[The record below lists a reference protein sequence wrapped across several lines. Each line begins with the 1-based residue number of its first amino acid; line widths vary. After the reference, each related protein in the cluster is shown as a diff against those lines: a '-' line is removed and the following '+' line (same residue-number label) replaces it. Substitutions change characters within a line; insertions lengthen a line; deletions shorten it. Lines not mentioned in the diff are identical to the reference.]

1 MSEVRLDRVRKAYDN
16 GHVAV
21 KDASFEAKAGEL
33 LVLVGP
39 SGCGKSTLLRLIAGL
54 EALTEGTLSIGGR
67 VVNDVPSKDRDVAMV
82 FQSYALYHHMSVAD
96 NLGFGLKLRKLPAA
110 EIEQRVRAAAEKL
123 GLAGVLSH
131 RPGMLSGGQRQR
143 VALGRA
149 IVRNPRVFL
158 LDEPLSNLDAKL
170 RLSTRIEIARLQR
183 SLQATMIYVTHDQ
196 VEAMTMGDRIVIM
209 NNGEIQQVGAPMDV
223 YDHPGHMFV
232 AGFIGSPAM
241 NFFQGKLT
249 AQNSDLFVDLGKF
262 AVKLPKSQVN
272 RFGTHVNQ
280 RVVFGIR
287 PENISDREEAGEHQQ
302 ERVPAK
308 VNVVEPLGSEVIVEL
323 SAGDHTFVGRLDPTT
338 TARPMHEMAVYFDMG
353 RFHLFDAETGIN
365 LTRQ

>member
-1 MSEVRLDRVRKAYDN
+1 MASVTLQELSKRFDKVT
-16 GHVAV
+16 AV
-21 KDASFEAKAGEL
+21 NQINLEIPDKEF
-33 LVLVGP
+33 VVFVGP
-39 SGCGKSTLLRLIAGL
+39 SGCGKTTTLRMIAGL
-54 EALTEGTLSIGGR
+54 EETSDGTILIGER
-67 VVNDVPSKDRDVAMV
+67 VVNDVPPKDRNIAMV
-82 FQSYALYHHMSVAD
+82 FQNYALYPHMDVYKNMA
-96 NLGFGLKLRKLPAA
+96 FGLKLRRTPKP
-110 EIEQRVRAAAEKL
+110 EIDRRVREAARIL
-123 GLAGVLSH
+123 GIEELLD
-131 RPGMLSGGQRQR
+131 RKPRQLSGGQRQR
-143 VALGRA
+143 VAVGRA
-149 IVRNPRVFL
+149 IVRQPEVFL
-158 LDEPLSNLDAKL
+158 FDEPLSNLDAKL
-170 RLSTRIEIARLQR
+170 RVQMR
-183 SLQATMIYVTHDQ
+183 SELIKLHYQLEATMIYVTHDQ

-209 NNGEIQQVGAPMDV
+209 NNGEIQQVGAPMEV
-223 YDHPGHMFV
+223 YDQPINMFV

-262 AVKLPKSQVN
+262 TVKLPKSQIN
-272 RFGTHVNQ
+272 RFGNHVNQ

-302 ERVPAK
+302 ERVPAM

-353 RFHLFDAETGIN
+353 RFHLFDAETGVN